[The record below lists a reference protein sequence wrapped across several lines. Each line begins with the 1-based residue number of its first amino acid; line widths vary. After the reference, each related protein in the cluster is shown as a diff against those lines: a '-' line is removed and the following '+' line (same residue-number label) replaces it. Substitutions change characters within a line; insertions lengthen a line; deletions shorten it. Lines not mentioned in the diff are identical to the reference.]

1 MLDTE
6 YHNTEI
12 YFCSNGISDGMK
24 CNITAETWES
34 SSRGVA
40 LI

>member
-24 CNITAETWES
+24 YTQNAI
-34 SSRGVA
+34 
-40 LI
+40 

>member
-1 MLDTE
+1 MLDAE

-24 CNITAETWES
+24 YTKWNTQNAI
-34 SSRGVA
+34 
-40 LI
+40 